1 MHKKYFAQLY
11 KVLFFCLLTIAIIS
25 CRKDRDKKDSQ
36 DKDSLQQQ
44 SVDTSSVIMKYK
56 ETVFTIPSPYQ
67 ASIAIKKKGIGL
79 NSQIVAPL
87 SNQKKFHTS
96 FKQALNIGVYG
107 ADLGYL
113 NLYEQH
119 PECLSYLSVI
129 KKLGDELG
137 LDDAVSEEQMKRIER
152 NINTQDSLLVFV
164 SGIYKDFDKYLTNNN
179 REEIG
184 ALIIAGGW
192 IESIYILS
200 QTIKSDNNRDLIN
213 RLGEQKYPLDNLIN
227 LLSTYYY
234 DSDHYTHLIDAL
246 VDLAYE
252 FDGVI
257 YNYYY
262 AEPDVKP
269 DKKLTLINS
278 RSNVVISEYHLSIIT
293 QKISDLRNQILE

>member
-1 MHKKYFAQLY
+1 MHKKAFVYSY
-11 KVLFFCLLTIAIIS
+11 KILSFCLLALTVMS
-25 CRKDRDKKDSQ
+25 CGQDKATKDSE
-36 DKDSLQQQ
+36 DKDSLQQKPT
-44 SVDTSSVIMKYK
+44 DTSGVILKYN

-67 ASIAIKKKGIGL
+67 ASIAIKEKGISF
-79 NSQIVAPL
+79 NTQVIAPL
-87 SNQKKFHTS
+87 NNHRDFHTS

-113 NLYEQH
+113 NLYEQNA
-119 PECLSYLSVI
+119 ECLSYLSVI
-129 KKLGDELG
+129 KKLGNELG
-137 LDDAVSEEQMKRIER
+137 LDDAISESKMKKLER
-152 NINTQDSLLVFV
+152 NINKQDSLLVFL
-164 SGIYKDFDKYLTNNN
+164 SGIYHDFDTYLTNNK

-252 FDGVI
+252 FDGI
-257 YNYYY
+257 MYNYYY
-262 AEPDVKP
+262 AEPEVKP
-269 DKKLTLINS
+269 DKNLTIIKS
-278 RSNVVISEYHLSIIT
+278 QSKVVISEYHLNIIT
-293 QKISDLRNQILE
+293 EKISDVRNQIIE

>member
-67 ASIAIKKKGIGL
+67 ASIAIKEKGIGL

-87 SNQKKFHTS
+87 SNHKNFHTS

-137 LDDAVSEEQMKRIER
+137 LDDAISEEQMKRIER
-152 NINTQDSLLVFV
+152 NINTQDSLLVFM
-164 SGIYKDFDKYLTNNN
+164 SGIYQDFDRYLTNNN

-257 YNYYY
+257 YNYDYS
-262 AEPDVKP
+262 EPDVKP
-269 DKKLTLINS
+269 DKKLTVINS
-278 RSNVVISEYHLSIIT
+278 RSNVVISEYHLNVIT
-293 QKISDLRNQILE
+293 QKISDLRNQIIE

>member
-1 MHKKYFAQLY
+1 MLA
-11 KVLFFCLLTIAIIS
+11 LTIIS
-25 CRKDRDKKDSQ
+25 CGKDKDTKDSQ
-36 DKDSLQQQ
+36 DEDSLQQK
-44 SVDTSSVIMKYK
+44 SVDTSSVILKYN